1 MPSETKLPL
10 YLNSPK
16 AKAQLSAD
24 MAKGGTKAKT
34 AMPPLS
40 NQKLAQKI
48 KLKKQMKSKLSAPG
62 ELARCREIVGGD
74 LRAAALLYRIAYLWR
89 TINPRLHRHNKEW
102 VAMSSADWAV
112 SAGLS
117 ESEMTKYAL
126 PRLRTY
132 SLGVVEIRAMGRGKD
147 KKLWACLDPAGYAE
161 ALGEAGYELKAA
173 ANDGIPPFKPKVLPF
188 PIKPPNFQD

>member
-89 TINPRLHRHNKEW
+89 TINPRLHRHNKDW

-112 SAGLS
+112 SAGL
-117 ESEMTKYAL
+117 
-126 PRLRTY
+126 
-132 SLGVVEIRAMGRGKD
+132 RA
-147 KKLWACLDPAGYAE
+147 
-161 ALGEAGYELKAA
+161 
-173 ANDGIPPFKPKVLPF
+173 
-188 PIKPPNFQD
+188 